1 MKNSLFMAFAGFC
14 LCLFGACG
22 AQPAKE
28 QAAGKLVQM
37 DFYIRYVEPKREIQA
52 EVSFFSDTGAVELKG
67 GNVSFAGHVMTPRR
81 LPKVGVQYRFTLEN
95 MACDTV
101 YTFELTEA
109 NGQSR
114 QIRVPMNRIVE
125 PSLVSKGGL
134 SKKNGGL
141 LAWKGKNFEP
151 QDALTINLSDAK
163 GSPISIN
170 HVGITREPQLLNI
183 APAFLAS
190 LDKGKLTLQLVKKW
204 VKQEEQQGVKVFIRT
219 EFYFSPLEVNLAD

>member
-1 MKNSLFMAFAGFC
+1 MKISLFTAFSGFC
-14 LCLFGACG
+14 FCFLYACG

-28 QAAGKLVQM
+28 QGTGKIVQM

-81 LPKVGVQYRFTLEN
+81 LPKVGMQYRFTLEN

-109 NGQSR
+109 KGQTR

-125 PSLVSKGGL
+125 PSLASKGGL

-141 LAWKGKNFEP
+141 LSWKGKNFDP

-183 APAFLAS
+183 APEFLAS
-190 LDKGKLTLQLVKKW
+190 LDKGKVMLQLVKKW
-204 VKQEEQQGVKVFIRT
+204 VKQEEEQGVKIFRRT
-219 EFYFSPLEVNLAD
+219 EFYFSPLEANLAD